1 MPCYQAIL
9 PDRGLELTIP
19 RSRLMNE
26 LILSITKRFDGAE
39 VTLGG
44 KP

>member
-1 MPCYQAIL
+1 MPCFLAIL

-19 RSRLMNE
+19 RSRLLNE
-26 LILSITKRFDGAE
+26 LILPITLRVDGAE
-39 VTLGG
+39 VALGS

>member
-1 MPCYQAIL
+1 MPCFQAIL

-26 LILSITKRFDGAE
+26 LILSITIRVDGAE
-39 VTLGG
+39 VTLGS

>member
-9 PDRGLELTIP
+9 PDRCLELTIP

-26 LILSITKRFDGAE
+26 LILPITKCVDGAE
-39 VTLGG
+39 VTLGS

>member
-1 MPCYQAIL
+1 MPCFLAIL

-26 LILSITKRFDGAE
+26 LILSITIAP
-39 VTLGG
+39 LGG
-44 KP
+44 WRLPGYPR